1 MANST
6 VAAAQAP
13 KSVNKV
19 AEITI
24 AFWIMKI
31 AATTVGETGGD
42 MFSMTFNLG
51 YIVSTIILLTAF
63 IIALVAQLRAK
74 AFHPALYWTVI
85 LATSTAGTTISDML
99 DRTFGLGYATGAAL
113 IATTLVIVLL
123 TWRATTGSLSV
134 DHISGGKQEVF
145 YWLAILTSNTLG
157 TALGDFLADSSG
169 LGYLWSNALITAG
182 LAVIVLAYFTTK
194 MSRTLL
200 FWAAFVLTRPF
211 GATMGD
217 LLTKSPAKGGLGFGT
232 VGSSAVLLAILVGL
246 IWWSA
251 RKPAARVA

>member
-1 MANST
+1 MVNT
-6 VAAAQAP
+6 KVAAAQDTMP
-13 KSVNKV
+13 LNKV

-24 AFWIMKI
+24 GFWIMKI

-42 MFSMTFNLG
+42 MFSMTFHLG
-51 YIVSTIILLTAF
+51 YIVSTIILLTGF

-99 DRTFGLGYATGAAL
+99 DRTFGLGYALGALL
-113 IATTLVIVLL
+113 IATKLVLVLL

-182 LAVIVLAYFTTK
+182 LAVIVLAYFSTK

-217 LLTKSPAKGGLGFGT
+217 LLTKAPAKGGLGFGT
-232 VGSSAVLLAILVGL
+232 VGSSAVLLAILIGL

-251 RKPAARVA
+251 RKPIARVA